1 MKAVLGR
8 VLYFVLGALVASFFL
23 TQPAHAGLFSSVMTN
38 DWPTTTTK
46 KYKLDMYGFDARA
59 YEFDT
64 TNGMKCVAV
73 YSGGEQKGFQMQCI
87 KGE

>member
-8 VLYFVLGALVASFFL
+8 GLYFVLGATVASFFFVRS
-23 TQPAHAGLFSSVMTN
+23 AHAGLLDSVMTN
-38 DWPTTTTK
+38 DWPTASTN

-59 YEFDT
+59 YEFNT
-64 TNGMKCVAV
+64 TNGMKCIAV

-87 KGE
+87 KGD